1 MDPTVVSA
9 KYFDKNFQH
18 FEHVEDWWDIPTPVF
33 QSIMDYQKFDKEV
46 SKWLYVMG
54 GRCACFTSHR
64 LRLRRLTLS
73 KRRCCFDVGDIDG
86 WQVIPFLKGIAQS
99 GKSTIITKVRKLC
112 FAPPEK
118 RLTS

>member
-64 LRLRRLTLS
+64 RNSVSPTSSTKADFVKTQVLLRR
-73 KRRCCFDVGDIDG
+73 GG
-86 WQVIPFLKGIAQS
+86 H
-99 GKSTIITKVRKLC
+99 
-112 FAPPEK
+112 
-118 RLTS
+118 